1 MFLNDPSGHQGGE
14 QSRETSGRERPLG
27 NPGVVASVGEGRG
40 VGCGGIEEMSV
51 MFIKWAEL
59 RDKQAVEVEERRSK
73 AVAKSGG
80 STPPPKPAHEP
91 RCLGVRGGG
100 LAHSVIPHLVGISA
114 KYAAVITAS
123 C

>member
-27 NPGVVASVGEGRG
+27 NPRVVASVGEGRG
-40 VGCGGIEEMSV
+40 VGCGGLEEMSV

-59 RDKQAVEVEERRSK
+59 RDEQAVEVEERQSK

-80 STPPPKPAHEP
+80 STPPPPSLPMSLVAW
-91 RCLGVRGGG
+91 GSGGEVWRT
-100 LAHSVIPHLVGISA
+100 LQSL
-114 KYAAVITAS
+114 T
-123 C
+123 